1 MAFSATDAALEG
13 FRIGRHHP
21 KVMLVWALASL
32 VISLVSSV
40 LMVAMFG
47 DTMSQLIEISGSP
60 TSDPTEMLGLVNQM
74 VGLYAVLVPIAVLI
88 FAVFTGAV
96 YRAVLRPENARLAY
110 LRLGA
115 TELRLAVVII
125 ALWAMMFVGAIVLSI
140 VVGIVGAVLGAVLGA
155 SGAGG
160 GVIVALLIALIYL
173 SIFAG
178 LFVFTVKFSMAAPM
192 TFAEGRIRIFESWS
206 ATRGH
211 FWPLLG
217 AYILAF
223 VLGLM
228 VSFLGSAIAFAV
240 MMMLGGGSAGSI
252 DALFRTL
259 QADYTSL
266 QTFFSAPMIANLVIS
281 SFFSALTYAIF
292 LAPPAVAYRDIVGD
306 AGRAG

>member
-21 KVMLVWALASL
+21 KVMLAWALASL
-32 VISLVSSV
+32 VISVVSSA

-47 DTMSQLIEISGSP
+47 ETMGQLIEASAAQS
-60 TSDPTEMLGLVNQM
+60 SDPTVVLGLVNQM
-74 VGLYAVLVPIAVLI
+74 MGLYAVLLPIAVLI

-96 YRAVLRPENARLAY
+96 YRAVLRPENARFAY

-115 TELRLAVVII
+115 TELRLAVVIV
-125 ALWAMMFVGAIVLSI
+125 ALWAMMFVGTIVLSI
-140 VVGIVGAVLGAVLGA
+140 VIGIIGAVLGAALGA

-160 GVIVALLIALIYL
+160 GVIVGLLIVLIYL
-173 SIFAG
+173 AVFAG

-206 ATRGH
+206 ATKGH

-266 QTFFSAPMIANLVIS
+266 QAFFSAPMIANLVIS